1 MEILSSVKGLLKK
14 KKKLCYAQLMR
25 QMVHYRITSILQ
37 SFQLTS
43 GAEAETIAAVCL
55 GLCVCHYK
63 FIDLRGDNNE
73 KM

>member
-1 MEILSSVKGLLKK
+1 
-14 KKKLCYAQLMR
+14 MR